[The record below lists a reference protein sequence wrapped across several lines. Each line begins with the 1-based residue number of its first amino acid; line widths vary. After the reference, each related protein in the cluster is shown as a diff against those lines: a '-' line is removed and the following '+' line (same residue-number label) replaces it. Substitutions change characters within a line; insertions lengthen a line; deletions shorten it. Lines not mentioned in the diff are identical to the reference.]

1 MIDGVQRTL
10 ERMAEELESYR
21 DRRIFTHKQ
30 IQKIIENRRRFEN
43 KLHRT
48 KKKISDFLQYADSEK
63 NLEKLRNKK
72 ISELGIGFEE
82 SDMILQ
88 SNIIKIYEKAI
99 YYFNEP
105 ILMKDFSEYC
115 IKKKAF
121 TEMKDVFSKKC
132 LKHSIDTDLWVFCAQ
147 KLWEIDDIDGAR
159 SIFMKGTGV
168 NNDMRLLI
176 EFFRFECLY
185 AAKLNK
191 INEELGVEEDDKDE
205 IEKGKVALIVFENI
219 LKRATEKDIEECFE
233 ISKIVPSL
241 EDQMKKMKTESY
253 DE

>member
-10 ERMAEELESYR
+10 EWMADELESYKN
-21 DRRIFTHKQ
+21 RRIFTHKQ

-43 KLHRT
+43 KLQRAN
-48 KKKISDFLQYADSEK
+48 KKISDFIQYADSEK

-72 ISELGIGFEE
+72 IAELGIGFEE

-88 SNIIKIYEKAI
+88 SNIIRIYEKAI
-99 YYFNEP
+99 HYFNEP

-121 TEMKDVFSKKC
+121 TEMKETFSRKC

-147 KLWEIDDIDGAR
+147 KLWEIDDVDGAR

-168 NNDMRLLI
+168 NNDIRLNV

-191 INEELGVEEDDKDE
+191 INEELGVEEEDKDD
-205 IEKGKVALIVFENI
+205 IEKGQIALVVFGDL
-219 LKRATEKDIEECFE
+219 LKKAGEKDIDECIE
-233 ISKIVPSL
+233 ISKIVPGL
-241 EDQMKKMKTESY
+241 EDQMKKMIS
-253 DE
+253 DR